1 MIDDKFLI
9 YKTKAN
15 IFNKI
20 LAVQCTP
27 LKNDIVL
34 PTSQTLLT
42 SSRLSTSSNKP
53 NVINFIQTFY
63 FKFQWR
69 GNNQIIKNLNV
80 YKAHG
85 NDNISVRMINKSI
98 LNPLI
103 LLYKNSTQSSYYP
116 DIWKRS
122 NVIPVHKKDDK
133 RLINNYRP
141 KSLLPIFG
149 KIFEKII
156 FKRIYNFLL

>member
-1 MIDDKFLI
+1 
-9 YKTKAN
+9 
-15 IFNKI
+15 
-20 LAVQCTP
+20 
-27 LKNDIVL
+27 
-34 PTSQTLLT
+34 
-42 SSRLSTSSNKP
+42 
-53 NVINFIQTFY
+53 
-63 FKFQWR
+63 
-69 GNNQIIKNLNV
+69 
-80 YKAHG
+80 
-85 NDNISVRMINKSI
+85 MINKSI

-156 FKRIYNFLL
+156 FKRIYNFVL